1 MNSTNRSWN
10 ILNWNIR
17 GMNSQDKLLALRQ
30 KIDES
35 DCNIL
40 CLQETK
46 RENFDAAYIKKF
58 VPIESISLLS
68 SLLLELQGA
77 S

>member
-1 MNSTNRSWN
+1 MNNTNRSWN

-17 GMNSQDKLLALRQ
+17 GINSEDKWLALRQ

-40 CLQETK
+40 SLQETK
-46 RENFDAAYIKKF
+46 REIFDAAYLKKIPF
-58 VPIESISLLS
+58 
-68 SLLLELQGA
+68 QT
-77 S
+77 